1 MFLFVA
7 FCVSWNSFMFKPVSL
22 FVGLRYTRAQRS
34 NHFIS
39 FIALVS
45 VLGLMLGVA
54 VLITVLSVMNGFDR
68 ELKTRILGMIPQ
80 ATVSSNQAIVNW
92 PTLVARAEQ
101 QPHVVSAAPFTQVQ
115 GMLTAQGQVAG
126 IIISGIVPSLEKK
139 VSIIQNHMIAGD
151 LNRLVDGEFGMVIGK
166 TMAENLGLQLGDK
179 VTLVLP
185 EATASPAGIVP
196 RFKRFLV
203 VGIFSVGAE
212 VDASM
217 GYIAL
222 NDAAKLLRVPDG
234 AQGVRMKL
242 DDLFVAREV
251 ARRFSSELPYGFY
264 ASDWTE
270 TQGNL
275 FNAIQMEKAMV
286 SLLLFLIVL
295 VAAFNIVSSLVMVVT
310 DKKSDI
316 AILRT
321 LGASPKTITRIF
333 MVQGIVIGAFGT
345 LLGALLGICAA
356 LGISP
361 LLGWMNT
368 AFGLHLFDAYFVNYL
383 PSHLRWQDVV
393 LVVGVS
399 LFLSFLATIYPA
411 RRAARLQPA
420 EALRYE

>member
-1 MFLFVA
+1 
-7 FCVSWNSFMFKPVSL
+7 MFKPVSL

-45 VLGLMLGVA
+45 ILGLMLGVA

-80 ATVSSNQAIVNW
+80 ATVSSNQVIINW
-92 PTLVARAEQ
+92 PELIARAEQ
-101 QPHVVSAAPFTQVQ
+101 QPHVVGVAPFTQVQ

-126 IIISGIVPSLEKK
+126 IIISGIVPSLERK

-151 LNRLVDGEFGMVIGK
+151 LDDLVDGEFGMVIGK

-196 RFKRFLV
+196 RFKRFSV

-212 VDASM
+212 VDASI

-251 ARRFSSELPYGFY
+251 ASRFASELPNDFY
-264 ASDWTE
+264 ASDWTQ

-321 LGASPKTITRIF
+321 LGASPKTIMRIF

-345 LLGALLGICAA
+345 LLGAILGICAA
-356 LGISP
+356 LGVSP
-361 LLGWMNT
+361 FLDWINT

-399 LFLSFLATIYPA
+399 LVLSFLATIYPA
-411 RRAARLQPA
+411 RRAARMQPA

>member
-1 MFLFVA
+1 
-7 FCVSWNSFMFKPVSL
+7 MFKPVSL

-45 VLGLMLGVA
+45 ILGLMLGVA

-80 ATVSSNQAIVNW
+80 ATVSSNQVIVDW
-92 PTLVARAEQ
+92 PRLVAKAEQ
-101 QPHVVSAAPFTQVQ
+101 QPHVVGAAPFTQVQ

-126 IIISGIVPSLEKK
+126 IMISGIEPDLEKK
-139 VSIIQNHMIAGD
+139 VSIIQDHMVAGS
-151 LNRLVDGEFGMVIGK
+151 LNSLVDGEFGIVVGK

-196 RFKRFLV
+196 RFKSFTV
-203 VGIFSVGAE
+203 VGIFSIGAE
-212 VDASM
+212 VDSSL

-222 NDAAKLLRVPDG
+222 NDAAKLLRIPDG

-242 DDLFVAREV
+242 DDLFVAGDV
-251 ARRFSSELPYGFY
+251 ASHFAAELPNNFY
-264 ASDWTE
+264 ASDWTQ

-310 DKKSDI
+310 DKKADI

-345 LLGALLGICAA
+345 ISGAILGIGAA
-356 LGISP
+356 LGISQF
-361 LLGWMNT
+361 LGWINN

-383 PSHLRWQDVV
+383 PSQLRWQDVV
-393 LVVGVS
+393 LIVSVS
-399 LFLSFLATIYPA
+399 LVLSFLATIYPA
-411 RRAARLQPA
+411 RRAARIQPA

>member
-1 MFLFVA
+1 
-7 FCVSWNSFMFKPVSL
+7 MFKPVSL

-45 VLGLMLGVA
+45 ILGLMLGVA

-68 ELKTRILGMIPQ
+68 ELKTRILGMVPQ
-80 ATVSSNQAIVNW
+80 ATVSSNQVIVDW
-92 PTLVARAEQ
+92 PRLVAKAEQ
-101 QPHVVSAAPFTQVQ
+101 QPHVVGAAPFTQVQ

-126 IIISGIVPSLEKK
+126 IMISGIEPDLEKK
-139 VSIIQNHMIAGD
+139 VSIIQDHMVAGS
-151 LNRLVDGEFGMVIGK
+151 LNSLVDGEFGIVVGK

-196 RFKRFLV
+196 RFKRFTV
-203 VGIFSVGAE
+203 VGIFSIGAE
-212 VDASM
+212 VDSSL

-222 NDAAKLLRVPDG
+222 NDAAKLLRIPDG

-242 DDLFVAREV
+242 DDLFVARDV
-251 ARRFSSELPYGFY
+251 ASNFAAELPNNFY
-264 ASDWTE
+264 ASDWTQ

-310 DKKSDI
+310 DKKADI

-345 LLGALLGICAA
+345 ISGAILGVGAA
-356 LGISP
+356 LGISQF
-361 LLGWMNT
+361 LGWINT

-383 PSHLRWQDVV
+383 PSELRWQDVV
-393 LVVGVS
+393 LIVSVS
-399 LFLSFLATIYPA
+399 LVLSFLATIYPA
-411 RRAARLQPA
+411 RRAARIQPA

>member
-1 MFLFVA
+1 
-7 FCVSWNSFMFKPVSL
+7 MFKPASL
-22 FVGLRYTRAQRS
+22 FIGLRYTRARRS

-39 FIALVS
+39 FIALIS
-45 VLGLMLGVA
+45 IIGLMLGVA

-80 ATVSSNQAIVNW
+80 ATVSSNQIIPDW
-92 PTLVARAEQ
+92 RFLVAHAEK
-101 QPHVVSAAPFTQVQ
+101 QPHVVGAAPFTQVQ
-115 GMLTAQGQVAG
+115 GMLTSQGQVAG
-126 IIISGIVPSLEKK
+126 IVISGIEPNFEKK
-139 VSIIQNHMIAGD
+139 VSIIQNHMTSGSLD
-151 LNRLVDGEFGMVIGK
+151 GLVDGEFGIVLGQS
-166 TMAENLGLQLGDK
+166 MADNLGLQLGDK

-185 EATASPAGIVP
+185 EATASPAGVVP
-196 RFKRFLV
+196 RFKRFTI

-212 VDASM
+212 VDSSF

-222 NDAAKLLRVPDG
+222 NDAAKLLRQPDG
-234 AQGVRMKL
+234 AQGVRLKL

-251 ARRFSSELPYGFY
+251 SNDFAAELPNNFY
-264 ASDWTE
+264 ASDWTQ

-345 LLGALLGICAA
+345 LSGALLGIGAA

-361 LLGWMNT
+361 FMSWINT
-368 AFGLHLFDAYFVNYL
+368 VFGLNLFDAYFVNYL
-383 PSHLRWQDVV
+383 PSQLRWQDVV

-399 LFLSFLATIYPA
+399 LTLSFLATIYPA
-411 RRAARLQPA
+411 RRAARIQPA

>member
-1 MFLFVA
+1 
-7 FCVSWNSFMFKPVSL
+7 MFKPVSL

-45 VLGLMLGVA
+45 ILGLMLGVA

-80 ATVSSNQAIVNW
+80 ATVSSNQVIIDW
-92 PTLVARAEQ
+92 PKLVAKAEQ
-101 QPHVVSAAPFTQVQ
+101 QPHVVGAAPFTQVQ

-126 IIISGIVPSLEKK
+126 IMISGIEPDLEKK
-139 VSIIQNHMIAGD
+139 VSIIQDHMIAGT
-151 LNRLVDGEFGMVIGK
+151 LNGLVDGEFGIVVGK

-196 RFKRFLV
+196 RFKRFTV
-203 VGIFSVGAE
+203 VGIFSIGAE
-212 VDASM
+212 VDSSL

-242 DDLFVAREV
+242 DDLFVARDV
-251 ARRFSSELPYGFY
+251 ASNFASELPNNFY
-264 ASDWTE
+264 ASDWTQ

-310 DKKSDI
+310 DKKADI

-345 LLGALLGICAA
+345 LSGAILGIGAA
-356 LGISP
+356 LGISQF
-361 LLGWMNT
+361 LGWINT

-383 PSHLRWQDVV
+383 PSQLRWQDVAI
-393 LVVGVS
+393 VVGVS
-399 LFLSFLATIYPA
+399 LVLSFLATIYPA
-411 RRAARLQPA
+411 RRAARIQPA

>member
-1 MFLFVA
+1 
-7 FCVSWNSFMFKPVSL
+7 MFKPVSL

-45 VLGLMLGVA
+45 ILGLMLGVA

-80 ATVSSNQAIVNW
+80 ATVSSNQVIVDW
-92 PTLVARAEQ
+92 PRLVAKAEQ
-101 QPHVVSAAPFTQVQ
+101 QPHVVGAAPFTQVQ

-126 IIISGIVPSLEKK
+126 IMISGIEPDLEKK
-139 VSIIQNHMIAGD
+139 VSIIQDHMIAGS
-151 LNRLVDGEFGMVIGK
+151 LSSLVDGEFGIVVGK

-196 RFKRFLV
+196 RFKRFTV
-203 VGIFSVGAE
+203 VGIFSIGAE
-212 VDASM
+212 VDSSL

-222 NDAAKLLRVPDG
+222 NDAAKLLRIPDG

-242 DDLFVAREV
+242 DDLFVARDV
-251 ARRFSSELPYGFY
+251 ASNFAAELPNNFY
-264 ASDWTE
+264 ASDWTQ

-310 DKKSDI
+310 DKKADI

-345 LLGALLGICAA
+345 ISGAILGIGAA
-356 LGISP
+356 LGISQF
-361 LLGWMNT
+361 LGWINT
-368 AFGLHLFDAYFVNYL
+368 VFGLHLFDAYFVNYL
-383 PSHLRWQDVV
+383 PSQLRWQDVALIV
-393 LVVGVS
+393 SVS
-399 LFLSFLATIYPA
+399 LVLSFLATIYPA
-411 RRAARLQPA
+411 RRAARIQPA